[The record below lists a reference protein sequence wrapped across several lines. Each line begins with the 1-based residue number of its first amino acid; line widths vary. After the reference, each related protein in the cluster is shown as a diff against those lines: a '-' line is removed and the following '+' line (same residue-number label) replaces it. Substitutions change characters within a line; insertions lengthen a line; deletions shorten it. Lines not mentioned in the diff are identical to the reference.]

1 MHTEEKHNDIDELI
15 SLYISGTLDE
25 PSFARL
31 KQWSLESEVNRVY
44 VRIRLEV
51 WFSSGVSGDGASF
64 NKNEAFDLF
73 RQRIAKA
80 EEKQKQVRRFS
91 WKVLYRVAAVIL
103 ILFFYSQIIT
113 SNTLCFNL
121 IYIMLV
127 LGLVHNYTIN
137 ENKK

>member
-25 PSFARL
+25 PSFVRL

-44 VRIRLEV
+44 VRNRLEV

-73 RQRIAKA
+73 RQKKSKSKFAVSPGKCYIAW
-80 EEKQKQVRRFS
+80 Q
-91 WKVLYRVAAVIL
+91 L
-103 ILFFYSQIIT
+103 LF
-113 SNTLCFNL
+113 
-121 IYIMLV
+121 
-127 LGLVHNYTIN
+127 
-137 ENKK
+137 